1 MRKVA
6 CVLALMSVLGWH
18 EGRAQVVAFGASNVF
33 GWGVDATE
41 AFPARLQSALRA
53 EGYPTMVLNAGMFG
67 NTTVQM
73 RARMERDIPSGTTIV
88 LLDVSGG
95 LYNDSLGGV
104 SREQGKADL
113 QAITAALEARAIKVI
128 PIDFSTVPAQYLQ
141 GDRRHLT
148 AEGHE
153 WLSSKILPQVK
164 MLLGPAPDNAAR
176 STPSAAIQECTA
188 AANQR
193 CASRKEAH

>member
-1 MRKVA
+1 
-6 CVLALMSVLGWH
+6 LALMSLLAWH
-18 EGRAQVVAFGASNVF
+18 AARAQVVAFGASNVF

-53 EGYPTMVLNAGMFG
+53 EGYPTMVVNAGMFG

-95 LYNDSLGGV
+95 LYNDVPARV
-104 SREQGKADL
+104 SQEQGKADL
-113 QAITAALEARAIKVI
+113 QAITAALEARGIKII
-128 PIDFSTVPAQYLQ
+128 PIDFSTVPARYLQ
-141 GDRRHLT
+141 EDRHHLS

-153 WLSSKILPQVK
+153 WLVSQILPKVK
-164 MLLGPAPDNAAR
+164 MLLGPPNSTGAPR
-176 STPSAAIQECTA
+176 SQ
-188 AANQR
+188 
-193 CASRKEAH
+193 SRSSQ

>member
-1 MRKVA
+1 MRRVA
-6 CVLALMSVLGWH
+6 CALALMSVLAWH
-18 EGRAQVVAFGASNVF
+18 GARAQVVAFGASNVF

-41 AFPARLQSALRA
+41 AFPARLESALRA

-73 RARMERDIPSGTTIV
+73 RARMERDIPSGTKIV

-104 SREQGKADL
+104 SREQGNADL
-113 QAITAALEARAIKVI
+113 QAITAALEARGIKVI
-128 PIDFSTVPAQYLQ
+128 PIDFSTVPEQYLQ

-153 WLSSKILPQVK
+153 WLSSRIVPEVK
-164 MLLGPAPDNAAR
+164 MLLGPPGDNPE
-176 STPSAAIQECTA
+176 SPTPSAVVRECIA
-188 AANQR
+188 EANKL
-193 CASRKEAH
+193 CASRKEAQ